1 MNMAFWKWWTTV
13 NVGVIALALS
23 EYYFSSLSYI
33 YQTDTTGICVAI
45 ALVAIA
51 FIFSLL
57 FTWRKL
63 PNNENHVYWYA
74 SEAVLSL
81 GMVGTLVGF
90 LIVLGQAFSNINPQD
105 VASMT
110 AAISTLASG
119 MATALITSLC
129 GLTTSIWLKLQL
141 IILEQR

>member
-1 MNMAFWKWWTTV
+1 MNMTFWKWWATV

-33 YQTDTTGICVAI
+33 YQADSTGISMAI
-45 ALVAIA
+45 ALIAIA
-51 FIFSLL
+51 VVVSLL
-57 FTWRKL
+57 FTWK
-63 PNNENHVYWYA
+63 NISKNTNHIYWYA
-74 SEAVLSL
+74 SDAVLSL

-105 VASMT
+105 IASMS
-110 AAISTLASG
+110 AAIETLASG

-141 IILEQR
+141 VILEQK